1 MLCFTLVTMVQLI
14 VALSCQILLASSII
28 TANLAPT
35 VILNNGH
42 EIPVIGLGTYN
53 VNFIILL
60 FQISTYL
67 IYYCFCFFNEMSNKQ
82 ARGGIV
88 EQAVKD
94 AIDCG
99 YRHIDTAYLYGNEHE
114 VGNAVRAKIDEKI
127 IKREDIFI
135 TTKVPISL

>member
-1 MLCFTLVTMVQLI
+1 MVNS
-14 VALSCQILLASSII
+14 V
-28 TANLAPT
+28 PT
-35 VILNNGH
+35 VKLNNGY

-53 VNFIILL
+53 VNINFIIS
-60 FQISTYL
+60 FFPVFSNESWVISN
-67 IYYCFCFFNEMSNKQ
+67 FQ
-82 ARGGIV
+82 ARGGVV

-114 VGNAVRAKIDEKI
+114 AGNAVRAKIDEKI

-135 TTKVPISL
+135 TTKVSMSIYVIIYHW